1 MSDRLTSLKSG
12 ILHAQCALHTTVA
25 FSESIQMTL
34 ELNEGDSMFFPR
46 GEYGAAKVEN

>member
-1 MSDRLTSLKSG
+1 MHMTL
-12 ILHAQCALHTTVA
+12 A
-25 FSESIQMTL
+25 FSESIQMSL